1 MPFLPPNHVK
11 ALKATSAVKNW
22 KNKNKLYNIDKTTTT
37 TTHLMAFSQI
47 DSDEPA
53 PEKHSLTYTLS
64 L

>member
-37 TTHLMAFSQI
+37 HLMAFSQI